1 VKKRLLHGCLT
12 NISDIFAILYYYNLR
27 GTFFN
32 NLSLYFGN
40 LRDANTFYEQETALL
55 NKKIILEEETKW
67 CQVTM
72 LRIF

>member
-1 VKKRLLHGCLT
+1 VAR
-12 NISDIFAILYYYNLR
+12 
-27 GTFFN
+27 FFN

-55 NKKIILEEETKW
+55 NKKIILEKETKW
-67 CQVTM
+67 CQVTT